1 MTKDVTA
8 LVVKH
13 DREGVASVK
22 RAACG
27 SGQVESAAR
36 ADVEEWIKLDSNLEV
51 ENEITQMDTRE
62 TALKLED
69 LTEKTCSKGREYET
83 EQERVE
89 VAITT
94 STPKNGDGQTDVA
107 MMARDREDAPDAPK
121 SKEQDPVSLKLSLED
136 IEKDAVT
143 KAKSQNG
150 TEQGGEGSVQDE
162 EVGQTIDKSE
172 DTEKYD
178 AIEYTHKMLECIPI

>member
-36 ADVEEWIKLDSNLEV
+36 ADVEEWIKLDSNLDS
-51 ENEITQMDTRE
+51 EISELDTRQ
-62 TALKLED
+62 TALKLEGI
-69 LTEKTCSKGREYET
+69 TEKTCSKEREYEYD
-83 EQERVE
+83 QERIE

-107 MMARDREDAPDAPK
+107 VMARDGEDAPDAPK
-121 SKEQDPVSLKLSLED
+121 SQEQDPVSLKLSLGD
-136 IEKDAVT
+136 IEKDALT

-150 TEQGGEGSVQDE
+150 ADQGEGGSVQN
-162 EVGQTIDKSE
+162 EVVEQTIDKSE